1 MTESKNALAT
11 LFAACW
17 KDEALKARF
26 IADPKAVLAEFDVA
40 IPDGIDVNVV
50 ENSDNCVHITLPAA
64 PEKHR
69 ELSDEELSN
78 AAAGGYTWNNACN
91 LTPSKHQHI
100 CCGA

>member
-1 MTESKNALAT
+1 MTESKHSIAT

-64 PEKHR
+64 PEMHM

-78 AAAGGYTWNNACN
+78 AAGGCRYIGLINISNQYSVC
-91 LTPSKHQHI
+91 
-100 CCGA
+100 